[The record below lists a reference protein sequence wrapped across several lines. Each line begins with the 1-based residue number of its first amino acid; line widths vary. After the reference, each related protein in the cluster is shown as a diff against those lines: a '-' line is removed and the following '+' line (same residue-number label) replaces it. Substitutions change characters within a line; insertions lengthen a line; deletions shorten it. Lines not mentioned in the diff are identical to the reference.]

1 MRLREMGLGWCARWR
16 RLFYLPLLLA
26 GCAARPLPAWDA
38 PLITPPVVQPIQA
51 AAPSL
56 ATYVQ
61 KMRSMS
67 SDELATEYQRLLLD
81 ASPQARLQQALV
93 LSAPAYA
100 QRDEQRAQQQLDELL
115 RTDSTPPAVRDSAAL
130 AALWLEEARRNDVER
145 RKLTAKSREDDAR
158 IQSLEARLRDLERR
172 SAEAEKKLEALRAI
186 EREMSN
192 RANGRV
198 P

>member
-1 MRLREMGLGWCARWR
+1 
-16 RLFYLPLLLA
+16 
-26 GCAARPLPAWDA
+26 
-38 PLITPPVVQPIQA
+38 
-51 AAPSL
+51 
-56 ATYVQ
+56 
-61 KMRSMS
+61 
-67 SDELATEYQRLLLD
+67 
-81 ASPQARLQQALV
+81 
-93 LSAPAYA
+93 
-100 QRDEQRAQQQLDELL
+100 
-115 RTDSTPPAVRDSAAL
+115 VRDSAAL